1 MEKKFLLN
9 KQIIMEENNITLLT
23 DQFNTFTE
31 EVEKFN
37 DKGIAAAG
45 TRARKALLE
54 IAKLTKVIR
63 KEIQEIKNE
72 GKA

>member
-1 MEKKFLLN
+1 MN
-9 KQIIMEENNITLLT
+9 EENTKTLT
-23 DQFNTFTE
+23 EQFIIFTE

-37 DKGIAAAG
+37 EKGVAAAG

-63 KEIQEIKNE
+63 KDIQDVKNA

>member
-1 MEKKFLLN
+1 MN
-9 KQIIMEENNITLLT
+9 EENIKTLT
-23 DQFNTFTE
+23 EQFNSFTE
-31 EVEKFN
+31 EVGKFN
-37 DKGIAAAG
+37 EKGVAAAG

-63 KEIQEIKNE
+63 KEIQDVKNE

>member
-1 MEKKFLLN
+1 MDE
-9 KQIIMEENNITLLT
+9 QNIKTLT
-23 DQFNTFTE
+23 EQFNIFTE

-37 DKGIAAAG
+37 EKGVAAAG

-63 KEIQEIKNE
+63 KDIQDVKNE

>member
-1 MEKKFLLN
+1 MN
-9 KQIIMEENNITLLT
+9 EENIKTLT
-23 DQFNTFTE
+23 EQFNTFIE

-37 DKGIAAAG
+37 DKGVAAAG

-63 KEIQEIKNE
+63 KEIQDVKNA

>member
-1 MEKKFLLN
+1 MSEDNIKLL
-9 KQIIMEENNITLLT
+9 K
-23 DQFNTFTE
+23 DQYNTFQE
-31 EVEKFN
+31 EIEKFN
-37 DKGIAAAG
+37 EKENAAAG

-63 KEIQEIKNE
+63 KEIQDVKNA

>member
-1 MEKKFLLN
+1 MN
-9 KQIIMEENNITLLT
+9 EENIKTLT
-23 DQFNTFTE
+23 EQFNIFTE

-37 DKGIAAAG
+37 EKGVAAAG

-63 KEIQEIKNE
+63 KDIQDVKNE